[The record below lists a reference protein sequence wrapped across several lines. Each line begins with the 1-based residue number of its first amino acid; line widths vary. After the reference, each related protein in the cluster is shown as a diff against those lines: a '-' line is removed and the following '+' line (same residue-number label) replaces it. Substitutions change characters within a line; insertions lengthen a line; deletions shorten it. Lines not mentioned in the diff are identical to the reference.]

1 MAEELI
7 CKYLSGTCYSCQK
20 CLYCFQS
27 SQQDSCK
34 CKKTKQPLRT
44 KTPKRGQQIYQR
56 AFTPD
61 QFFPKANK
69 LLFDANIKFGYNSNF
84 ENPFS
89 YTFCSACNSKIQR
102 LRHEDK
108 ITQQAKKNDNEMN
121 TSDISS
127 NEKEVDNIDTDDNI
141 DKEKNNE
148 EYYVIEEEEDLED
161 SDNDDLEEIK
171 IQLVVKSKKI
181 TVPTAKTVTITPVNY
196 ENVMEKIISEVQKI
210 LKKKIKSVDYT
221 ISYKAVN
228 ARGPSNTLED
238 RSDFQEFVSEYQK
251 VFLSGKKM
259 SVIVVVRDKK
269 KTVKKHR
276 KVKIFFY
283 LHITR

>member
-1 MAEELI
+1 MHF
-7 CKYLSGTCYSCQK
+7 YSN
-20 CLYCFQS
+20 
-27 SQQDSCK
+27 
-34 CKKTKQPLRT
+34 
-44 KTPKRGQQIYQR
+44 
-56 AFTPD
+56 
-61 QFFPKANK
+61 QFFSKANK

-84 ENPFS
+84 EKPFS

-108 ITQQAKKNDNEMN
+108 ITQQAKENENEMN

-171 IQLVVKSKKI
+171 IQLVVKSKNI
-181 TVPTAKTVTITPVNY
+181 TVPTAKTVTITPANY

>member
-1 MAEELI
+1 MHH
-7 CKYLSGTCYSCQK
+7 
-20 CLYCFQS
+20 
-27 SQQDSCK
+27 
-34 CKKTKQPLRT
+34 
-44 KTPKRGQQIYQR
+44 KTPKHEQQIYQHS
-56 AFTPD
+56 FTPD

-69 LLFDANIKFGYNSNF
+69 LLFDANIKFSYNSNF

-171 IQLVVKSKKI
+171 IQLVVKSKNI
-181 TVPTAKTVTITPVNY
+181 TVPTAKTVTITPANY
-196 ENVMEKIISEVQKI
+196 ENVMEKIILEVQKI

-251 VFLSGKKM
+251 VFLFGKKM
-259 SVIVVVRDKK
+259 SVIVIVRNKK
-269 KTVKKHR
+269 KQ
-276 KVKIFFY
+276 
-283 LHITR
+283 